1 MQKYR
6 IRCQADNGEI
16 INEYVVEARN
26 EKEAAVK
33 NHRHPEYER
42 SAFMALEKGIY
53 EYQYVIDPVLNL
65 N

>member
-16 INEYVVEARN
+16 INEYVVEALN

-33 NHRHPEYER
+33 NHQHPEYER

>member
-6 IRCQADNGEI
+6 IRCQAENGEI
-16 INEYVVEARN
+16 LNEYFLMARN
-26 EKEAAVK
+26 DKEAAVK

-53 EYQYVIDPVLNL
+53 EYQYVIDPVINL

>member
-6 IRCQADNGEI
+6 IRCQAANGEI
-16 INEYVVEARN
+16 IHEYYLQARN
-26 EKEAAVK
+26 DKDAALK
-33 NHRHPEYER
+33 NHRHPDYER

-53 EYQYVIDPVLNL
+53 EYQYVVEPVMNL